1 MTNDKTAEESYRK
14 LVYFFENKIKV
25 HFKDLDEIFYNGLII
40 DLNNDKKTMVLD
52 ERMKGM
58 IPILLEFINPD
69 SIRKFEVRGWIS
81 VLIVEKIVLGKGV
94 WIVLKKHRI

>member
-69 SIRKFEVRGWIS
+69 SIRKFEVRG
-81 VLIVEKIVLGKGV
+81 
-94 WIVLKKHRI
+94 